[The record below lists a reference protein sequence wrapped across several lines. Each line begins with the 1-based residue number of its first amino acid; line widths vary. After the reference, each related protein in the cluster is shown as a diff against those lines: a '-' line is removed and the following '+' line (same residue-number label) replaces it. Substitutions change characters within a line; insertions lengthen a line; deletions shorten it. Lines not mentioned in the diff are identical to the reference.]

1 MIDLREI
8 RETIDEIKRNGTTV
22 GQAEKLALLYIA
34 AQHMEQEEAER
45 MQRNPE
51 KMERGYSRAAAP
63 ESRTAYVQVEPRS
76 RFLEACNGAK
86 VTDVL
91 GVMNEHMEAI
101 MVLYPKEY
109 EAIIARIKKPTN

>member
-8 RETIDEIKRNGTTV
+8 RDTIDEIKRNGTTV

-34 AQHMEQEEAER
+34 AEHMEREEAER
-45 MQRNPE
+45 SKKAYGN
-51 KMERGYSRAAAP
+51 MERRYSRAAAP
-63 ESRTAYVQVEPRS
+63 ESRTEYVQVEPRS

-86 VTDVL
+86 MSDML
-91 GVMNEHMEAI
+91 NVMNEHMEVI

-109 EAIIARIKKPTN
+109 EAIIDRIKKTH